1 MAETILITGGSGFIG
16 LQLARRLMAEG
27 DTVVVFD
34 LKPPEPLSLGD
45 NATFVRGDIT
55 NFSQVLNAV
64 RDHRP
69 DGVIHLAA
77 LLSEPSERNPW
88 ASISINASRRLSHPR
103 SRPPVRDEESGFSSS
118 IAVYAGSGRRIVTED
133 TPQRPRVI
141 YGITKVFSEL
151 LARYYHSKFGLDA
164 RGVRLPVLVG
174 PNVDSPGFAQYNS
187 LLIQSAILGKP
198 FKINVPEETVAPLL
212 YVKDAIRSI
221 AMLYRAPEK
230 GLATRIYNVGQI
242 IPAPS
247 AAEIVEMVKKYCPD
261 AQLFFEPEPLATEM
275 IRYSPVEIRC
285 DEARAEWGWSIEYSL
300 EDMVKDFVAIL
311 KKSGDS

>member
-45 NATFVRGDIT
+45 DATFVRGDIT

-88 ASISINASRRLSHPR
+88 ASISINALGAYHILEAARLFGTR
-103 SRPPVRDEESGFSSS
+103 KVVFASS
-118 IAVYAGSGRRIVTED
+118 IAVYAGSGSRIVTED

-151 LARYYHSKFGLDA
+151 LARYYHSKFGLDV
-164 RGVRLPVLVG
+164 RGVRLSVLVG

-198 FKINVPEETVAPLL
+198 FKINVPEETVVPLL
-212 YVKDAIRSI
+212 YVKDAVRSI

-261 AQLFFEPEPLATEM
+261 AQLFFEPDPLATEM